1 MRALIL
7 AAGLGTR
14 LRPYTRTTP
23 KALFTLAGRPLLE
36 VHIRRLAE
44 AGCEAVGVNTH
55 HLPAA
60 IEAFIASRRFDI
72 PVHLRHE
79 PTILGTGG
87 AIKNWADFW
96 NHRPFM
102 VINADISTTID
113 LKSVYEFHLR
123 RRPAATLVLV
133 DDPEFN
139 TVGVGPGGRIRE
151 FASSRADA
159 PVGALTFTGI
169 QVLEPLVLDYIPA
182 DAVRS
187 SIDAFRAMIAAG
199 LSVQAFVPDRGD
211 WRDLG
216 TPERYRVAAA
226 EASAREAWRRA
237 FADAAPVDLTPER
250 IEGDG
255 SDRQWSRWRNPGGS
269 MVLADHGL
277 RIASGVTEAD
287 AFVAIG
293 RHLKARRIPVPAIY
307 FADAFA
313 GLVFLEDLGDTNL
326 QRAVQGRTNR
336 GQVLRTY
343 RAVID
348 ECIRMAVDGA
358 QGFDTAW
365 TFQTPDYSREVIL
378 ERECRYFR
386 DAFLIGYAGLDVD
399 DDFGDEFN
407 RIADGALEG
416 SAPGFMHRDF
426 QSRNIMVKN
435 DRFYF
440 IDFQAGRL
448 GPPQYDLAA
457 LLIDPYVGLA
467 PAEQDHLLDYA
478 MQRLALRRPVD
489 PASFRRGF
497 AFCALSRNLQV
508 LGAFGFLSQVKGK
521 PQFARY
527 IPAALRTLETR
538 LAGFEPPGFPKLQRW
553 TAQALEKSGRPS
565 R

>member
-1 MRALIL
+1 MKALIL

-14 LRPYTRTTP
+14 LRPHTRTTP
-23 KALFTLAGRPLLE
+23 KALFPLAGKPLLE

-55 HLPAA
+55 HLPEA

-113 LKSVYEFHLR
+113 LKSVYEYHR
-123 RRPAATLVLV
+123 RRGPAATLVLV

-139 TVGVGPGGRIRE
+139 TVGVDPDGRIRG
-151 FASSRADA
+151 FAGSRADA
-159 PVGALTFTGI
+159 PAGALTFTGI

-182 DAVRS
+182 DAVYS

-199 LSVQAFVPDRGD
+199 LPVQAFVPGRGD
-211 WRDLG
+211 WKDIG
-216 TPERYRVAAA
+216 TPERYRLAAA
-226 EASAREAWRRA
+226 EASAREAWGRA
-237 FADAAPVDLTPER
+237 FAGAAPGNLTRER

-255 SDRQWSRWRNPGGS
+255 SDRQWSRWRGPGGS

-277 RIASGVTEAD
+277 RSASGVTEAD

-293 RHLKARRIPVPAIY
+293 RHLKDRHIPVPAIY
-307 FADAFA
+307 FADPFA
-313 GLVFLEDLGDTNL
+313 GLVFLEDLGDTSL
-326 QRAVQGRTNR
+326 QDAVQGQTNR
-336 GQVLRTY
+336 GQVLHTY

-358 QGFDTAW
+358 QGFETAW

-386 DAFLIGYAGLDVD
+386 DAFLIGYAGLDAD
-399 DDFGDEFN
+399 DDFSDEFN

-416 SAPGFMHRDF
+416 SEPGFMHRDV

-478 MQRLALRRPVD
+478 MRRLARRRPVD
-489 PASFRRGF
+489 PANFRRGF

-538 LAGFEPPGFPKLQRW
+538 LTGFEPPGFPKLQRW
-553 TAQALEKSGRPS
+553 TALALEKSGRPS
-565 R
+565 H

>member
-1 MRALIL
+1 MKALIL

-14 LRPYTRTTP
+14 LRPHTRTTP
-23 KALFTLAGRPLLE
+23 KALFTLAGKPLLD
-36 VHIRRLAE
+36 VHIRSLTE

-55 HLPAA
+55 HLPEA
-60 IEAFIASRRFDI
+60 IEAFIASRHFDI

-96 NHRPFM
+96 DHRPFL
-102 VINADISTTID
+102 VINADIATTID

-139 TVGVGPGGRIRE
+139 TVGVDPSGRVRE
-151 FASSRADA
+151 FAGSRNAA
-159 PVGALTFTGI
+159 PAGALTFTGI
-169 QVLEPLVLDYIPA
+169 QVLDPVVLDYIPEH
-182 DAVRS
+182 AVHG

-199 LSVQAFVPDRGD
+199 LTVQAFVPDRGD
-211 WRDLG
+211 WKDLG
-216 TPERYRVAAA
+216 TPERYRQAAA

-237 FADAAPVDLTPER
+237 FASAAPANLVRER

-255 SDRQWSRWRNPGGS
+255 SDRQWSRWRGTGGS

-277 RIASGVTEAD
+277 RRPAGVTEAD

-293 RHLKARRIPVPAIY
+293 HHLKDRQIPVPAIY
-307 FADAFA
+307 FADTFA
-313 GLVFLEDLGDTNL
+313 GLVFLEDLGDTSL
-326 QRAVQGRTNR
+326 QRTVQRLPKR
-336 GQVLRTY
+336 GQVLAAY

-348 ECIRMAVDGA
+348 ELIRMAVDGA
-358 QGFDTAW
+358 RGFNPAW
-365 TFQTPDYSREVIL
+365 TFQTPVYSREVIL
-378 ERECRYFR
+378 ERECCYFR
-386 DAFLIGYAGLDVD
+386 DAFLIAYAGLDAD
-399 DDFGDEFN
+399 DDFSDEFN
-407 RIADGALEG
+407 RIADGALDG
-416 SAPGFMHRDF
+416 SEPGFMHRDL

-467 PAEQDHLLDYA
+467 PEEQDHLLEYA
-478 MQRLALRRPVD
+478 MRRMALRRPVD
-489 PASFRRGF
+489 PANFRRGF
-497 AFCALSRNLQV
+497 VYCALSRNLQV
-508 LGAFGFLSQVKGK
+508 LGAFGFLSKVKAK

-527 IPAALRTLETR
+527 IPAALRSLEAR
-538 LAGFEPPGFPKLQRW
+538 LAGLEPPGFPKLQRW
-553 TAQALEKSGRPS
+553 TARALEKLGRPS
-565 R
+565 A